1 MNTFDAIAY
10 IEDQSMNRSDAM
22 KFLIERLG
30 INSTYADEIVAIVF
44 SGRSTLEDSSV
55 PGKVFAARS
64 A

>member
-22 KFLIERLG
+22 SFLIERFG
-30 INSTYADEIVAIVF
+30 INSTYADEIVAVVF
-44 SGRSTLEDSSV
+44 AGRAALEDSSKSRNI
-55 PGKVFAARS
+55 PAARS

>member
-10 IEDQSMNRSDAM
+10 IEDQAMNRSDAM
-22 KFLIERLG
+22 NFLIERLG

-44 SGRSTLEDSSV
+44 SRKTTREDSSESV
-55 PGKVFAARS
+55 GMRSARS